1 MAAVAA
7 LTLSSTANAAITIGS
22 NVGSTSPIYA
32 GPTPITYDFSSSI
45 PTHTGGTIKTGN
57 DGLNSSVPLGS
68 DGIYYSVGPHDGSP
82 GVIDLSSW
90 GGLIDSF
97 TLLWGSI
104 DGATDTS
111 YNVLEFLDG
120 SNNVLATF
128 RGTNVSATASG
139 CTTCADTNRYVQFLL
154 SGSDQT
160 SFRKLRLS
168 SSQNAFEIDDL
179 VIHAVPEPA
188 TWALMLVGFAGIGM
202 SLRRRRYTALAQI
215 A

>member
-1 MAAVAA
+1 MRKTLFGMAAVAA

-90 GGLIDSF
+90 GGLIDQY
-97 TLLWGSI
+97 LIGAHI
-104 DGATDTS
+104 DSRIRDAGVAITIIW
-111 YNVLEFLDG
+111 
-120 SNNVLATF
+120 
-128 RGTNVSATASG
+128 
-139 CTTCADTNRYVQFLL
+139 NR
-154 SGSDQT
+154 
-160 SFRKLRLS
+160 
-168 SSQNAFEIDDL
+168 
-179 VIHAVPEPA
+179 
-188 TWALMLVGFAGIGM
+188 FACV
-202 SLRRRRYTALAQI
+202 
-215 A
+215 